1 MSTLWLY
8 VLLCFRY
15 ADSAKILG
23 FFSFPSVSH
32 QIIFQSIWKE
42 LSLRGHEVTVIT
54 PNPLS
59 DTSLKNLK
67 EIDVRSA
74 YEVLSKKNFSGI
86 MGTSTSPLFKVFF
99 IHDMLISIT
108 EAEIQQKSVLE
119 LMALDENHFDVILV
133 QSLHPLMYFTGA
145 KFRAPIIVSKHCN
158 THSLS
163 SRVMMSTTWL
173 YFLLCFWFGDSAKI
187 LGFFPYPAISHQ
199 SPFQALSREL
209 SLRGHEVTAITPNPL
224 NDPTLKNLTEIDVR
238 FVYDI
243 LARRNMTV
251 QMGKG
256 FSTYFKVMFLHE
268 TILALVD
275 AELQQKN
282 VAKLLTYDES
292 HFDVLLA
299 PAIHPLTYLFAA
311 KFRAPVVGV
320 SSFDIFLEF
329 HDAVGNPTHPIISPE
344 IVYNGFDKELSF
356 VERVKSVLFHIW
368 YRAIYYWH
376 ILPEADKVTRKYLGE
391 DVPYLGDVIKNTSM
405 FLVNVNCILH
415 KVRANVPNVIPMS
428 QMHIRKKKPLPKVS
442 NWFGKFCSGYY
453 FCQFDFAGHPNI
465 KVFITQGGVQSLEEA
480 IANEVPVIGLPF
492 ISDQSANVK
501 RMMDRGA
508 GLGLDPNTLTKDDL
522 RNAILEVATNSQDL
536 APGKSTVQKCL
547 AKFKRDK
554 MSTEDDARSAPK
566 RLLPTKLSKKYKKQI
581 KKAKSILLDEP
592 LVGVEKAVWW
602 IEYVLRHKGAPHLRS
617 EAADMS
623 FFEYFMVDVLAF
635 LSICVLLASFIF
647 IYSMRVL
654 VKLGLSISESPKQKS
669 A

>member
-42 LSLRGHEVTVIT
+42 LSLRGHKVTVIT

-74 YEVLSKKNFSGI
+74 YEVLSKKNFSGS
-86 MGTSTSPLFKVFF
+86 MGTSTSTLFKVFF

-145 KFRAPIIVSKHCN
+145 KFRAPII
-158 THSLS
+158 
-163 SRVMMSTTWL
+163 
-173 YFLLCFWFGDSAKI
+173 
-187 LGFFPYPAISHQ
+187 
-199 SPFQALSREL
+199 
-209 SLRGHEVTAITPNPL
+209 
-224 NDPTLKNLTEIDVR
+224 
-238 FVYDI
+238 
-243 LARRNMTV
+243 
-251 QMGKG
+251 
-256 FSTYFKVMFLHE
+256 
-268 TILALVD
+268 
-275 AELQQKN
+275 
-282 VAKLLTYDES
+282 
-292 HFDVLLA
+292 
-299 PAIHPLTYLFAA
+299 
-311 KFRAPVVGV
+311 GV

-428 QMHIRKKKPLPKVS
+428 QMHIRKKKPLPKDLQDYLDSSSQGVVYFSLGS
-442 NWFGKFCSGYY
+442 NVKSANLSIHLREVIINAFEEIPYNVLWKWESDYLPDCPENVMTRKWLP
-453 FCQFDFAGHPNI
+453 QQDLLGHPNI

-522 RNAILEVATNSQDL
+522 RNAILEVATNSQ
-536 APGKSTVQKCL
+536 
-547 AKFKRDK
+547 
-554 MSTEDDARSAPK
+554 
-566 RLLPTKLSKKYKKQI
+566 YKKQI

-617 EAADMS
+617 EAADMT

>member
-8 VLLCFRY
+8 LLLGFHFG
-15 ADSAKILG
+15 DGAKILG
-23 FFSFPSVSH
+23 YFPYPAVSH
-32 QIIFQSIWKE
+32 QSIFQAIWKE
-42 LSLRGHEVTVIT
+42 LSLQGHEVTVIT
-54 PNPLS
+54 
-59 DTSLKNLK
+59 T
-67 EIDVRSA
+67 
-74 YEVLSKKNFSGI
+74 
-86 MGTSTSPLFKVFF
+86 
-99 IHDMLISIT
+99 
-108 EAEIQQKSVLE
+108 
-119 LMALDENHFDVILV
+119 
-133 QSLHPLMYFTGA
+133 
-145 KFRAPIIVSKHCN
+145 
-158 THSLS
+158 
-163 SRVMMSTTWL
+163 
-173 YFLLCFWFGDSAKI
+173 
-187 LGFFPYPAISHQ
+187 
-199 SPFQALSREL
+199 
-209 SLRGHEVTAITPNPL
+209 NPL
-224 NDPTLKNLTEIDVR
+224 NDSSLTNLTEIDVR
-238 FVYDI
+238 FAQDVV
-243 LARRNMTV
+243 AR
-251 QMGKG
+251 KG
-256 FSTYFKVMFLHE
+256 FISKLGKEFSPYSKVILLHE
-268 TILALVD
+268 TAM
-275 AELQQKN
+275 ELIETEIQHKD
-282 VAKLLTYDES
+282 VLRLSTYDEN
-292 HFDVLLA
+292 HFDMLLVQA
-299 PAIHPLTYLFAA
+299 SHPIMYLLGA
-311 KFRAPVVGV
+311 KFTAPIVGV

-428 QMHIRKKKPLPKVS
+428 QMHIRKKKPLPKDLQDYLDSSSQGVVYFSLGS
-442 NWFGKFCSGYY
+442 NVKSANLSIHLREVIINAFEEIPYNVLWKWESDYLPDCPENVMTRKWLP
-453 FCQFDFAGHPNI
+453 QQDLLGHPNI

-522 RNAILEVATNSQDL
+522 RNAILEVATNSQ
-536 APGKSTVQKCL
+536 
-547 AKFKRDK
+547 
-554 MSTEDDARSAPK
+554 
-566 RLLPTKLSKKYKKQI
+566 YKKQI

-617 EAADMS
+617 EAADMT